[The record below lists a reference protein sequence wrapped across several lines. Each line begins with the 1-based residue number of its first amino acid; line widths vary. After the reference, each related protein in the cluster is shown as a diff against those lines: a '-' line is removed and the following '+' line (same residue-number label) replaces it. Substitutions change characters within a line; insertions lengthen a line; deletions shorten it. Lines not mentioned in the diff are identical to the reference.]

1 MKKKRK
7 RTDIDTIDNMMI
19 PVAFKDTTKDDL
31 QEDRINILLINEN
44 PINKINRNLNS
55 YPVN

>member
-1 MKKKRK
+1 
-7 RTDIDTIDNMMI
+7 MI